1 MSRTLFIG
9 DSHTCGYDTVPG
21 QQGPGSFSVWNANN
35 YAEIYSEIHNKPA
48 IVYAM
53 PGANNR
59 SYVDWIKAMF
69 EKYNDIDEVFVLLSS
84 LNRFILGANEQM
96 KLDVVPVNEF
106 THFEGTH
113 KLVDR
118 YLDASISEN
127 GYFQLYQKP
136 TQEDYDKFPGLGF
149 SYEEGLTNPDI
160 RKASY
165 MQIKLF
171 FELNT
176 HLEQR
181 DFFKDVFAMDRICA
195 DNAASLYLFKM
206 RERTFFPE
214 KWDFYGPLK
223 TTVVASDS
231 VETYFKNKQI
241 DHSKYF
247 TSDQEHY
254 NYQYHQLI
262 AEKYLKHLTKT

>member
-9 DSHTCGYDTVPG
+9 DSHTCGYDSVSDKVG
-21 QQGPGSFSVWNANN
+21 AGSFSIWNTNN
-35 YAEIYSEIHNKPA
+35 YAEIYSEIHNKPTV
-48 IVYAM
+48 VYAM

-59 SYVDWIKAMF
+59 SYADWLKSMF
-69 EKYNDIDEVFVLLSS
+69 ERYDDIDEVFVLLCS
-84 LNRFILGANEQM
+84 LNRFILGANE
-96 KLDVVPVNEF
+96 KLNPEVVPVDEF
-106 THFEGTH
+106 THHNGSH

-118 YLDASISEN
+118 YSDVGITEN
-127 GYFQLYQKP
+127 YFQLYQKP
-136 TQEDYDKFPGLGF
+136 TADDYNNFPGLNF
-149 SYEEGLTNPDI
+149 SYDEGLTSPDI

-181 DFFKDVFAMDRICA
+181 DFFKDIYTMDNICA
-195 DNAASLYLFKM
+195 DNSVPLYMFKM
-206 RERTFFPE
+206 RERTSFPE

-223 TTVVASDS
+223 ATTVAQQS
-231 VETYFKNKQI
+231 VESYFADKNI
-241 DHSKYF
+241 NHSKYF

-254 NYQYHQLI
+254 NYDYHKLI